1 MRPLATVVL
10 ALTAVAFP
18 LIAEAQ
24 GRSAS
29 TGGTGGQAAVRPGA
43 RSTAS
48 VPSLP
53 TAKQVSTGMNPAAEL
68 ISKRKKLGLDDAT
81 VAALTELSAELEA
94 RLSPSVQRYD
104 SLRTQVQMARNRTR
118 SGMAPST
125 EEQQVARERAV
136 VLVRTM
142 AEVRA
147 GRAKDVEAAIARVP
161 EEKRA
166 AAQAIL
172 DEQLEELTR
181 NFRRAGPEGQVLAGP
196 PGAGQRP

>member
-1 MRPLATVVL
+1 MRPLTAVVL
-10 ALTAVAFP
+10 VLAAVLLPHTADG
-18 LIAEAQ
+18 Q

-53 TAKQVSTGMNPAAEL
+53 TAKQVSAGMNPAAEL
-68 ISKRKKLGLDDAT
+68 IGKRKKLGLDEAT
-81 VAALTELSAELEA
+81 VASLTQLSGELET

-118 SGMAPST
+118 SGMAPSI

-147 GRAKDVEAAIARVP
+147 GRSKDVEATLALVP
-161 EEKRA
+161 EEKREA
-166 AAQAIL
+166 ARAIL
-172 DEQLEELTR
+172 EEQLEDLTR
-181 NFRRAGPEGQVLAGP
+181 TFRRAGPEGQVLAGP
-196 PGAGQRP
+196 PTAGQRP